1 MINRNARFY
10 PWILLGIL
18 WVTYLLSSLDRI
30 VINLLVEPIKADF
43 GLSDTQISLLQG
55 PAFIAAFSVAIIPMG
70 ILVDRVNR
78 TRLLAGGLGLWSLM
92 TGLCGAVSSFWALF
106 FARAGVGLGES
117 VLNPAGYSLI
127 SDAFKKERL
136 GLALG
141 IFIMGGAVG
150 AGLAFILGGAVIGAL
165 SRHGD
170 IAVPFLGTM
179 RPWQLT
185 FVILAVPGMVMAVI
199 LSLMPNPLRQKSAVA
214 EITDRPGESVIRG
227 FYRQNW
233 SLLARHH
240 VAMGSANT
248 VQLGMLAWIAPLL
261 TRVHGWQAS
270 AIGMI
275 VGAVMLVA
283 LPAGLMGGG
292 YIGDRLMRHG
302 AHMRLVVCAA
312 SISVAALC
320 GVAYPLMSDP
330 WALVILFGVASL
342 FAGIPPGVGNAA
354 LHHVV
359 PGEIR
364 GRVSAIYYLVVLV
377 LGMAGPTMV
386 ALASDNLFPFATG
399 IRYATVL
406 VIPPMML
413 LAACLYLW
421 SIPPYRRLVGE
432 VDAVRASAAQQPA
445 AA

>member
-1 MINRNARFY
+1 MISQQSRFY
-10 PWILLGIL
+10 PWVLLAVL
-18 WVTYLLSSLDRI
+18 WVIYLLSSLDRI

-43 GLSDTQISLLQG
+43 GLTDTEISLLQG

-78 TRLLAGGLGLWSLM
+78 TRLLAAGLGLWSLM
-92 TGLCGAVSSFWALF
+92 TGLCGVANSFWALF
-106 FARAGVGLGES
+106 MARAGVGLGES
-117 VLNPAGYSLI
+117 ALNPSGYSLI

-141 IFIMGGAVG
+141 IFIMGGAIG
-150 AGLAFILGGAVIGAL
+150 AGLAFILGGVVIGAL

-170 IAVPFLGTM
+170 IAVPFLGVL

-185 FVILAVPGMVMAVI
+185 FAILAVPGLVMAII
-199 LSLMPNPLRQKSAVA
+199 LSLLPNPPRQKSAA
-214 EITDRPGESVIRG
+214 APGDRPGESIIRG
-227 FYRQNW
+227 FYRQNLT
-233 SLLARHH
+233 LLLRHH
-240 VAMGSANT
+240 AAMGSANT

-261 TRVHGWQAS
+261 SRVHGWHAS
-270 AIGMI
+270 SIGMI

-283 LPAGLMGGG
+283 LPIGLMGGG
-292 YIGDRLMRHG
+292 YIGDRLIRFG
-302 AHMRLVVCAA
+302 AHMRLVVCAV
-312 SISVAALC
+312 SITIAALC

-330 WALVILFGVASL
+330 WSLVVMFGVASM

-377 LGMAGPTMV
+377 FGMAGPTMV

-399 IRYATVL
+399 IRYATVF
-406 VIPPMML
+406 VIPPIML

-421 SIPPYRRLVGE
+421 AIPPYRRLAGE
-432 VDAVRASAAQQPA
+432 VEAVQATTGLKTA

>member
-1 MINRNARFY
+1 MIDQKSRYY
-10 PWILLGIL
+10 PWLLLAVL
-18 WVTYLLSSLDRI
+18 WITYLLSSLDRI

-55 PAFIAAFSVAIIPMG
+55 PAFITAFSVAIIPMG

-78 TRLLAGGLGLWSLM
+78 TRLLGAALGLWSVM
-92 TGLCGAVSSFWALF
+92 TGLCGLASSFWTLF
-106 FARAGVGLGES
+106 AARAGVGLGEAA
-117 VLNPAGYSLI
+117 LNPAGYSLI
-127 SDAFKKERL
+127 SDAFKKDRL

-141 IFIMGGAVG
+141 IFVMGGAVG
-150 AGLAFILGGAVIGAL
+150 AGLAFILGGVVIGAL

-170 IAVPFLGTM
+170 IVVPLLGTL

-185 FVILAVPGMVMAVI
+185 FVILAVPGLIMALI
-199 LSLMPNPLRQKSAVA
+199 LSTLPNPLRKTSATA
-214 EITDRPGESVIRG
+214 AGRPGESMIKG

-233 SLLARHH
+233 PLLARHH

-261 TRVHGWQAS
+261 TRVHGWDS
-270 AIGMI
+270 ATIGMV
-275 VGAVMLVA
+275 VGSVMLVA
-283 LPAGLMGGG
+283 LPIGLIGGG
-292 YIGDRLMRHG
+292 YIGDALMRFG

-312 SISVAALC
+312 SIVCAAMF
-320 GVAYPLMSDP
+320 GIFYPLQSDP
-330 WALVILFGVASL
+330 WHLVIVFGVASL

-364 GRVSAIYYLVVLV
+364 GRVSAIYYLIVLV
-377 LGMAGPTMV
+377 LGMAGPTLV

-399 IRYATVL
+399 IRYATIM

-413 LAACLYLW
+413 FSALMYLW
-421 SIPPYRRLVGE
+421 AIPPYRRLANE
-432 VDAVRASAAQQPA
+432 VESEQKSSDLKVRAV
-445 AA
+445 